1 MILHKQILW
10 LFCFL
15 IFLDL
20 HAQEIKESNVSSVSK
35 TDKKFLKFYFEAERN
50 KVLEDYNQ
58 AVAFY
63 QKCIEINPE
72 EPSPYYQIGKI
83 QLYVF
88 NELDDAEY
96 NIRQAIFLNPEKEW
110 LYYDLLAIYN
120 FQNNLE
126 SQIDI
131 YENLI
136 DINQDKELYYFES
149 IRILI
154 DLKKYQEAH
163 RFIKKTEKKFS
174 TNPDLLLFKKEIYLK
189 QENLKEAEKI
199 GKKLIEI
206 SPAFYPDL
214 AETYMYF
221 SEYNK
226 AEETYKNLLE
236 VDPQNPQALVALY
249 KIYVIKN
256 QINNQEFYLSKIASN
271 LEVPVETK
279 KTIFS
284 ELLMKNDFMKY
295 ESFKQI
301 VKNSLSIHQEEPI
314 FHLILGDIYGKEK
327 LYETA
332 TKHYHQS
339 LYSGLIK
346 DDYIYNK
353 LVQMYWQQE
362 KYNDVLKTLE
372 EAISRF
378 PFNTEF
384 YYYKGLSLLNQEQY
398 LETIETLLKGKDFI
412 FDNELLISDFYSIIG
427 DAYHK
432 MENHLESDQ
441 AYINALKHN
450 PENTLVLNNYS
461 YYLSI
466 RGDDLIKAE
475 EMIIRCIQ
483 LTKENPNASYIDTYA
498 WVLYKLEKY
507 DLALH
512 QIELALSLNPSSAVL
527 LDHYGDILYKLG
539 MKEQALNEWKKAF
552 QLDNQN
558 IILETKINQS
568 ILNE

>member
-1 MILHKQILW
+1 MILHKQIIW

-15 IFLDL
+15 NFLNL
-20 HAQEIKESNVSSVSK
+20 HAQDINKSNASSVSK
-35 TDKKFLKFYFEAERN
+35 TDKKFLKFYFEAERY

-58 AVAFY
+58 AVEFY
-63 QKCIEINPE
+63 QKCIETNPE

-96 NIRQAIFLNPEKEW
+96 NINQAIFLSPEKEW
-110 LYYDLLAIYN
+110 LYYDLLTIYN

-126 SQIDI
+126 LQREI
-131 YENLI
+131 YEKLI

-163 RFIKKTEKKFS
+163 RFIKKTEKQFS
-174 TNPDLLLFKKEIYLK
+174 ASPDLFLLKKEIYIK

-206 SPAFYPDL
+206 STIFYPEL

-226 AEETYKNLLE
+226 AEETYKKLLE
-236 VDPQNPQALVALY
+236 IEPQNAQALVALY

-256 QINNQEFYLSKIASN
+256 KINSQEFYLSKIAPN
-271 LEVPVETK
+271 PEVPVETK

-295 ESFKQI
+295 KSFKKI
-301 VKNSLSIHQEEPI
+301 VKSSLSIHPEEPI

-332 TKHYHQS
+332 IKHYHSS

-362 KYNDVLKTLE
+362 KYNDVLKTVD

-384 YYYKGLSLLNQEQY
+384 YYYKGLSLLNQEKY

-412 FDNELLISDFYSIIG
+412 FENERLISDFYSIIG

-432 MENHLESDQ
+432 MENHSESDQ
-441 AYINALKHN
+441 AYIKALKHN
-450 PENTLVLNNYS
+450 PKNTLVLNNYS

-466 RGDDLIKAE
+466 RGDDLVKAE

-483 LTKENPNASYIDTYA
+483 LTEEKPNASYIDTYA
-498 WVLYKLEKY
+498 WVLYQLERY
-507 DLALH
+507 DLALY
-512 QIELALSLNPSSAVL
+512 QIELALTLSPSSSVL

-539 MKEQALNEWKKAF
+539 RKEQARREWEKAF
-552 QLDNQN
+552 QLDNKN
-558 IILETKINQS
+558 SSLEKKINQS